1 MEKECRNNNE
11 KLQMMNFV
19 VAIPTINRADL
30 LNEALKKYAKCWPT
44 LKVYILDNGNQDI
57 ETQNDNQIVFTTE
70 ENIGVA
76 ASWNFLAEKA
86 FADGY
91 LRVLVLNDDIELE
104 KDEKEI
110 HFGLNKYSD
119 TDLIVQDGTW
129 CSFML
134 PKVVYDLIGPFDEE
148 FFPAYFEDNDYEYRV
163 KMNKYTD
170 LKVDSLLNPTLY
182 RNSMTIKKDKTLNK
196 EFLKNRS
203 RYITKWGGEPS
214 KETFNTAFG
223 LPIA

>member
-1 MEKECRNNNE
+1 
-11 KLQMMNFV
+11 MNFV
-19 VAIPTINRADL
+19 VGIPTINRADL

-57 ETQNDNQIVFTTE
+57 KTQNDNQIVFQSE

-91 LRVLVLNDDIELE
+91 LRVLVLNDDIELDR
-104 KDEKEI
+104 DEKEI
-110 HFGLNKYSD
+110 HLALNKYSD
-119 TDLIVQDGTW
+119 HEIIIQQGTW

-134 PKVVYDLIGPFDEE
+134 PKVVYDLIGPFDED

-163 KMNKYTD
+163 KRNKYTD
-170 LKVDSLLNPTLY
+170 IKKEPILNPTLY
-182 RNSMTIKKDKTLNK
+182 RNSMTIKKDRKLNAN
-196 EFLKNRS
+196 FTNNRS
-203 RYITKWGGEPS
+203 RYITKWGGEPE
-214 KETFNTAFG
+214 KEKFKTAFG
-223 LPIA
+223 LPEM